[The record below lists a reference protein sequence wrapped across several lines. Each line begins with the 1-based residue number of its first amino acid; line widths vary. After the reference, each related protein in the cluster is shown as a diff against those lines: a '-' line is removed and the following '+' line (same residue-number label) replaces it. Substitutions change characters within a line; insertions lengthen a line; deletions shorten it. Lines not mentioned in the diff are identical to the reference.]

1 MNSPVVVEDTCNT
14 MESKVIWGLEEEV
27 HNPKMGGYLAHT
39 LQAMDRRAVVAVIV
53 ADKVA
58 EAEVEAGKL

>member
-14 MESKVIWGLEEEV
+14 MESKAIWGLEEEV
-27 HNPKMGGYLAHT
+27 HNSKMEGYLAHT
-39 LQAMDRRAVVAVIV
+39 LQATDRRAVVAVIA

-58 EAEVEAGKL
+58 EAEAGKL